1 MALKISGAAAV
12 AACNAVTTLADAATT
27 AGKLFIFNG
36 IEPANISDSITTQ
49 VSLVEFEL
57 GDPVFG
63 AATDETDGGTAIAN
77 AVDPVSAIATGT
89 ATWFRL
95 MDGDD
100 VAILQGSV
108 SAPLGGGDLTISSA
122 EIITGI
128 EVSVVSLSYVQPK

>member
-12 AACNAVTTLADAATT
+12 AACDAVTTLADAAAT

-36 IEPANISDSITTQ
+36 IEPANIGDSITTQ
-49 VSLVEFEL
+49 ISLVEFEL

-77 AVDPVSAIATGT
+77 AVAPVSAIATGT

-95 MDGDD
+95 MDGNDM
-100 VAILQGSV
+100 AILQGSV

>member
-1 MALKISGAAAV
+1 MTLKISGAAAV
-12 AACNAVTTLADAATT
+12 AACSAVTTLADAAAT
-27 AGKLFIFNG
+27 AGKLLIYNG
-36 IEPANISDSITTQ
+36 IEPVDTTEAVSTQ
-49 VSLVEFEL
+49 VTLVEFVL

-77 AVDPVSAIATGT
+77 AVTPVSAAATGT

-95 MDGDD
+95 LDGDD
-100 VAILQGSV
+100 VVVMQGSV